1 VPGCLQARTLLGVT
15 SQPSL
20 FTRWQALNDW
30 LLQYRTIWQ
39 PAPFMEPAPAWIR
52 LYPELARLV
61 TGLDDSRCAQLAE
74 DVPEMARLAATCVPG
89 LGLYHELVTVENL
102 VPPVPVAEMATLPE
116 TRAADMPGRKRRQ
129 SGVLAAALAPL
140 TAPVLDWC
148 CGKGH
153 LARTLSALCPEPV
166 QGYEWN
172 PDLVQD
178 GNRLARRYGDPVT
191 LHCQDVMDATLDLP
205 GDSHVVALHACGD
218 LHRQLLEKGCAA
230 QAPRLSLSP
239 CCYHRTRMEVFQ
251 PLSQAVAGHE
261 SALSLSR
268 SDLRLVVRETVTAP
282 ARVRSNNAL
291 LNQWRLGFDG
301 LQRQLRGKD
310 EYLSLPTYP
319 APRMAGGFSGFCH
332 WAAELKGLS
341 LPAEPDHDHWLEY
354 GARRLHQVRRHELVR
369 HLFRRPLELWLLL
382 DYGLYLQEQ
391 GYRVRLGQFCERA
404 LTPRNLLIDAVRV
417 SGKPPSPHSHP

>member
-1 VPGCLQARTLLGVT
+1 MSGCLPARAFRGVIAEL
-15 SQPSL
+15 SL
-20 FTRWQALNDW
+20 FRRWQALNDW
-30 LLQYRTIWQ
+30 LQQHRAFWQ
-39 PAPFMEPAPAWIR
+39 PAPFMVPEPVWTR
-52 LYPELARLV
+52 LHPELARLV
-61 TGLDDSRCAQLAE
+61 AGLNDGQCAQLAE

-89 LGLYHELVTVENL
+89 LGLYRELVTVENL
-102 VPPVPVAEMATLPE
+102 IPPAPAVDMATLPE

-129 SGVLAAALAPL
+129 SGVLVAALAPL
-140 TAPVLDWC
+140 SAPVLDWC

-153 LARTLSALCPEPV
+153 LARTLSALSPEPV
-166 QGYEWN
+166 LGYEWN

-178 GNRLARRYGDPVT
+178 GNRLARKYGDPVT
-191 LHCQDVMDATLDLP
+191 LHCQDVMDSALELP
-205 GDSHVVALHACGD
+205 AGNHVVALHACGD
-218 LHRQLLEKGCAA
+218 LHRQLLKKGCAA

-239 CCYHRTRMEVFQ
+239 CCYHRTNMEVFL
-251 PLSQAVAGHE
+251 PLSEAVAGHE

-319 APRMAGGFSGFCH
+319 VSRMAAGFPGFCQ
-332 WAAELKGLS
+332 WAAELKGVT
-341 LPAEPDHDHWLEY
+341 LPSKPDYDHWLGY
-354 GARRLHQVRRHELVR
+354 GARRLHQVRRQELVR
-369 HLFRRPLELWLLL
+369 HLFRRPLELWILL
-382 DYGLYLQEQ
+382 DYALYLQEQ
-391 GYRVRLGQFCERA
+391 GYRVQLGQFCDRS

-417 SGKPPSPHSHP
+417 SGKPPSPRSHP